1 MSHSQNTFPTIKA
14 SFRYVSINQAINLG
28 KNSFEDVRN
37 HIKDRFV
44 SAEDKES
51 EERRHI
57 YLHYTN
63 ATDKNNIDIVFGAAC
78 DIILQN
84 NLTRAGMS

>member
-1 MSHSQNTFPTIKA
+1 M
-14 SFRYVSINQAINLG
+14 
-28 KNSFEDVRN
+28 RN

-84 NLTRAGMS
+84 NLTRAGMSWFFMIFAFIKKVSKFYKMSIYAK